1 MHIPDGFLSAPVWV
15 AAGAVSAGAL
25 GYSIRKATRSLEEKQ
40 IPLMGVVGAFVFAAQ
55 MVNFPIAGG
64 TSGHLGGAVL
74 AALLLGPYAATVI
87 MSAILILQ
95 ALLFQD
101 GGITALGAN
110 ILNMGVVGCFFGY
123 ALYKGLRRF
132 LPGTRGTIVNA
143 FLTAL
148 LAVVFSSAFAA
159 VEIALSGTIP
169 LKLVLPVMMGV
180 HTLIGIGEGLIT
192 AAALAFLLKVRR
204 DLIFP
209 ACQPVN

>member
-1 MHIPDGFLSAPVWV
+1 MHIPDGFLSAPVWI

-25 GYSIRKATRSLEEKQ
+25 GYSIRRATRSLEEKQ

-148 LAVVFSSAFAA
+148 LAVVLSSAFAA

-204 DLIFP
+204 DMIFP